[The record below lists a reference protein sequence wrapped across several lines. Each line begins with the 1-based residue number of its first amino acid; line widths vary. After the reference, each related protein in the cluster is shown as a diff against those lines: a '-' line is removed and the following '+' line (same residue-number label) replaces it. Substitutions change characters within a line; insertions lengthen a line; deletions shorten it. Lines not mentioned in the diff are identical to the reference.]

1 MKLIRT
7 SLISL
12 VLASNLLAGCSGGKP
27 TVSPDPIP
35 SPTMKPSPTMDPLVL
50 TEDNITQL
58 KELETISADWPL
70 SIVWSPDAKWLALA
84 TPIGIQIIDSQG
96 LVMLESVDLSTTL
109 SGDLVGTWVEALA
122 INPLGDLLA
131 SDASREMNNIIL
143 WDTTT
148 MEVVRTLNG
157 HFGGTRTIAF
167 SPDGEHLA
175 SGGHDNAV
183 RLWDV
188 ETGEELAAM
197 VRHSDWV
204 TTVDFSPDGK
214 LLASAGYDGM
224 IRIWSVPDGNMVQ
237 VIPSKSYM
245 IEEVRFH
252 PDGNR
257 IIEGAQDGRI
267 RLWGLDGELIF
278 EVSPHRNLITD
289 VVYDAEGK
297 LLFFTSDDGNVGVI
311 DLEKGIILTSL
322 QLADIGAQSIAIDPE
337 GINLAVGA
345 MGSLSILGL
354 ISTADATEGVAAEAT
369 QVGIPGDV
377 ELARFTADIEGPFS
391 ALKPKIWEPSP
402 YAGTEYDL
410 PLDEDQI
417 LNQFVLNG
425 LTEDQQTFLQNT
437 GFIVLHTQEEQFH
450 HIRNM
455 VSGAYGQPYFL
466 TTDVAFHALHLNFN
480 DLLKEF
486 EKGWAGPRMRLILD
500 TTIEELLG
508 YRSVLEGTALD
519 PDLDLSITFLS
530 VALELLDESAEIDSM
545 VEDLVQAQ
553 IGQILADGGKQ
564 ISVSIPGF
572 EDDYSAY
579 KPVGHYAGDP
589 NLEAYF
595 RAMTWLGRVNF
606 AFENDESSRLPLLVT
621 LALRR
626 ASLEDG
632 HASDVWAEI
641 HEVLTFLVGPS
652 DDPGPLELAELM
664 DEVYGSSP
672 SPVDLTDDDLWH
684 KFLSAKDQMPQPR
697 INSLFVDWLEDA
709 EAKVGWRFMGQRFTL
724 DGYIFQNLMF
734 DLIKDKPNGERR
746 WLPTG
751 PDVMA
756 ALGSEAAL
764 IQLRSMGEFEY
775 PNYGE
780 QMALLQEVAEAQTPS
795 HWLARAYDAW
805 LYSFLPVLQSKGE
818 EYPGVMRTDA
828 WQVREMNSCLGSWAE
843 LKHDT
848 ILYTKMP
855 EGAGGGGPPCFSSP
869 PPSYVEANPEAFYRM
884 AYVADVIVDGFVDR
898 GIVSE
903 GEIEWCFPEGLAGLT
918 GCMRE
923 LGERFRVL
931 GDIAAKELRGEPLSD
946 EDYYII
952 QSCLGEQEC
961 FALIDPYGEDG
972 MEPLPIVAAV
982 AGSIE
987 GILEVGTGY
996 VDRIF
1001 LVVPINDKFY
1011 VAQGGVF
1018 SYYELVQPRTERLT
1032 DEEWREKLS
1041 GPNPPSLPPW
1051 ASEFIIPGGESTNV
1065 TGFYIGAAYYVREL
1079 GDGVK
1084 FRQEAGLES
1093 SFAGEMVAGDLV
1105 QIKEGPILKD
1115 DFVWWY
1121 FESCFSGEGGWAIQ
1135 DGRWFSYFR
1144 K

>member
-1 MKLIRT
+1 
-7 SLISL
+7 
-12 VLASNLLAGCSGGKP
+12 
-27 TVSPDPIP
+27 
-35 SPTMKPSPTMDPLVL
+35 MDPLVL
-50 TEDNITQL
+50 TKDNITQI
-58 KELETISADWPL
+58 KELETTSADWPS

-84 TPIGIQIIDSQG
+84 TPAGIQIIDPQG
-96 LVMLESVDLSTTL
+96 LVVLESVDLSTTL
-109 SGDLVGTWVEALA
+109 SGDLAGTWVEALA
-122 INPLGDLLA
+122 INPSGDLLA

-143 WDTTT
+143 WDPTTL
-148 MEVVRTLNG
+148 EVVRTLNG

-167 SPDGEHLA
+167 SHDGKHLA
-175 SGGHDNAV
+175 SGGYDNAV

-197 VRHSDWV
+197 THHSNWV

-224 IRIWSVPDGNMVQ
+224 IRIWSVPDGNIVH
-237 VIPSKSYM
+237 VIPSKAYM
-245 IEEVRFH
+245 IEKVRFH
-252 PDGNR
+252 PDGDR

-267 RLWGLDGELIF
+267 RIWGLDGELIF
-278 EVSPHRNLITD
+278 EVSPHQGLITD
-289 VVYDAEGK
+289 FVYDSEGK
-297 LLFFTSDDGNVGVI
+297 LLFSTSFDGNVVVI
-311 DLEKGIILTSL
+311 DLERGKILPLL

-337 GINLAVGA
+337 GMNLAVGA
-345 MGSLSILGL
+345 MISLSIFG
-354 ISTADATEGVAAEAT
+354 ITSTVDATEGVASEAT
-369 QVGIPGDV
+369 QAGIPGDI
-377 ELARFTADIEGPFS
+377 ELVRFTADIEGPFS
-391 ALKPKIWEPSP
+391 ELKPKIWEPSP
-402 YAGTEYDL
+402 YAGTEFDL
-410 PLDEDQI
+410 PLSEDQI

-425 LTEDQQTFLQNT
+425 LTEDQQTFLQNA

-450 HIRNM
+450 YIRNE

-466 TTDVAFHALHLNFN
+466 TTDVAFHALHLNFD
-480 DLLKEF
+480 DLLKAF
-486 EKGWAGPRMRLILD
+486 EKEWAGPRMCLILD
-500 TTIEELLG
+500 ATIEELLG
-508 YRSVLEGTALD
+508 YRSVLEGTALE

-530 VALELLDESAEIDSM
+530 VALKLLDESVEIDSLAA
-545 VEDLVQAQ
+545 DLVQAQ
-553 IGQILADGGKQ
+553 IGQILAEGGKQ
-564 ISVSIPGF
+564 KSVSIPGF
-572 EDDYSAY
+572 EDDYGAY

-589 NLEAYF
+589 NLESYF
-595 RAMTWLGRVNF
+595 RAMNWLGRVNF
-606 AFENDESSRLPLLVT
+606 EFENDESSRLPLLVT

-632 HASDVWAEI
+632 HASEAWAEI

-664 DEVYGSSP
+664 DEIYGSSSGP
-672 SPVDLTDDDLWH
+672 ADLSDDDLWQE
-684 KFLSAKDQMPQPR
+684 FLSSKDQLPQPR

-709 EAKVGWRFMGQRFTL
+709 EAKVGWRFLGQRFTL
-724 DGYIFQNLMF
+724 DSFIFQNLMF
-734 DLIKDKPNGERR
+734 DLIKDKPNGDRR

-764 IQLRSMGEFEY
+764 SQLRSMGEFEY
-775 PNYGE
+775 PNYEE
-780 QMALLQEVAEAQTPS
+780 QMVLLQEVAEAQTPS

-805 LYSFLPVLQSKGE
+805 LYSFLPVLLPKGE

-828 WQVREMNSCLGSWAE
+828 WAVREMNSCLGSWAE

-848 ILYTKMP
+848 ILYSKMP

-884 AYVADVIVDGFVDR
+884 AYVADVIADGFVDR
-898 GIVSE
+898 GVVSE
-903 GEIEWCFPEGLAGLT
+903 LEIDWCFPDSLVGLT
-918 GCMRE
+918 ACMQE

-952 QSCLGEQEC
+952 QFCLGEQEC
-961 FALIDPYGEDG
+961 FSPERSGQGE

-982 AGSIE
+982 AGSNE
-987 GILEVGTGY
+987 GILEAATGY
-996 VDRIF
+996 VDRIYV
-1001 LVVPINDKFY
+1001 VVPINDKLY

-1018 SYYELVQPRTERLT
+1018 SYYELVQSRTERLT

-1065 TGFYIGAAYYVREL
+1065 TGFYVGAAYNVREL

-1135 DGRWFSYFR
+1135 DGRWFGYFR